1 MMSLEMRAGL
11 IKSMILIISDNSPVK
26 RNPFPYS
33 VSHSNAFIISLHDFS
48 SFLPSGLIPPMP
60 RTAGRK
66 ARKPWSYGLGRRG
79 PPAEVRDGRTIF
91 RGHGLIGLSV
101 DGPAVSFS
109 AASRPP
115 HVSAPPAVASRPL
128 CHLALS
134 VPLTHRR
141 ARRGKVS
148 VWWEY
153 THISLCSQEKKQ
165 INLYWRAKIHRS

>member
-48 SFLPSGLIPPMP
+48 SFPPSGLIPPMP

-66 ARKPWSYGLGRRG
+66 ARKPWSYGLGRPCG

-101 DGPAVSFS
+101 DGPVTVVVGAGLVGLDLH
-109 AASRPP
+109 PV
-115 HVSAPPAVASRPL
+115 HVDCVVGV
-128 CHLALS
+128 HLVTS
-134 VPLTHRR
+134 SP
-141 ARRGKVS
+141 K
-148 VWWEY
+148 
-153 THISLCSQEKKQ
+153 
-165 INLYWRAKIHRS
+165 